1 MNRVFRAFVLLFC
14 VSVFSP
20 QAEAAVYNLHL
31 VTDNV
36 PDYTDIQSLVHS
48 STAAWQTPQDKCIA
62 VWQWGRRS
70 RRQTSC
76 AVEGGRYILDPIL
89 HYNSYGAMN
98 CGIISSLNVS
108 SWVNL
113 GYRARYIQLGDHTV
127 SEVSWD
133 DGARGTSSIPR

>member
-1 MNRVFRAFVLLFC
+1 MESIMTRVVPIAVLLVVAVAFC
-14 VSVFSP
+14 GP
-20 QAEAAVYNLHL
+20 GEAAVYNLHL

-36 PDYTDIQSLVHS
+36 PDYTDLESLVQS

-62 VWQWGRRS
+62 VWRWGRRS

-108 SWVNL
+108 CWRQL
-113 GYRARYIQLGDHTV
+113 GYRAV
-127 SEVSWD
+127 
-133 DGARGTSSIPR
+133 ARLRAVRR